1 MKHSQE
7 TKEKIRLKLLGRKLS
22 SEVRKRMS
30 EGQKGKI
37 YSEESK
43 RKMSEY
49 AKNRS
54 EEHRRKLSEAYKVE
68 KHFLKGGVSK
78 KPGYKTV
85 MENNRKAR
93 KKENG
98 GSHTLGEWDNLKA
111 QYDWT
116 CPCCKRK
123 EPEIKLTEDH
133 IISLKKGGS
142 SNIEN
147 IQPLCQSCN
156 SKKMTKMIRY

>member
-1 MKHSQE
+1 MKHSEE
-7 TKEKIRLKLLGRKLS
+7 TKRKIRLKLLGRKLS

-54 EEHRRKLSEAYKVE
+54 NNHRIKLSEAYRVE
-68 KHFLKGGVSK
+68 KHFWKNGISK